1 MALGYLM
8 VAILAAAV
16 AVFALQNGSPAPVRF
31 ITWTIEGLP
40 LAALILA
47 SLASG
52 LVVAGVPLL
61 IQRWRLRARLRAA
74 ERRVAELESAAAK
87 REAGLTPAGGA
98 TPPPEARP
106 RPSAPNLPQA
116 MP

>member
-1 MALGYLM
+1 MALGYLV

-16 AVFALQNGSPAPVRF
+16 AVFALQNGSPATVNF

-74 ERRVAELESAAAK
+74 ERRVAELEAAAR
-87 REAGLTPAGGA
+87 RETGPTPTGGA
-98 TPPPEARP
+98 PPPVEARP